1 MSLLTNR
8 LDSDLADVAQK
19 ARGSLVQIHNGAR
32 GAGAGTIWHNQGL
45 IVTNAHVVGH
55 GDLRVTL
62 PDGRSLRARLLASD
76 AVHDI
81 AAITVDAS
89 GLPAVELGE
98 SRRLR
103 PGNIVLAIGHPWGVF
118 GATTAGTVVGVGP
131 DLPEVG
137 GSPREWIAIS
147 LNLRPGN
154 SGGPLVDADGRLVG
168 INTVM
173 TGPHAGM
180 AVPVHVAKEFLKEAM
195 ASRKIA

>member
-1 MSLLTNR
+1 MSLLTDR
-8 LDSDLADVAQK
+8 LDRDLADVAHK
-19 ARGSLVQIHNGAR
+19 ARGSLVQIQSGAR
-32 GAGAGTIWHNQGL
+32 GAGAGTIWHPQGL
-45 IVTNAHVVGH
+45 IVTNAHVAGNGPLQVA
-55 GDLRVTL
+55 L
-62 PDGRSLRARLLASD
+62 PDGRSLPARLLASD
-76 AVHDI
+76 GVNDI
-81 AAITVDAS
+81 AAITVVAS

-137 GSPREWIAIS
+137 GSHREWIAVS

-154 SGGPLVDADGRLVG
+154 SGGPLVDTEGRLVG
-168 INTVM
+168 INAVM

-180 AVPVHVAKEFLKEAM
+180 AVPIHVVKEFLKEAV

>member
-1 MSLLTNR
+1 MSLLTDR
-8 LDSDLADVAQK
+8 LDRDLADVAHK
-19 ARGSLVQIHNGAR
+19 ARGSLVQIQSGAR
-32 GAGAGTIWHNQGL
+32 GAGAGTIWHPQGL
-45 IVTNAHVVGH
+45 IVTNAHVAGNGPLQVA
-55 GDLRVTL
+55 L
-62 PDGRSLRARLLASD
+62 PDGRSLPARLLASD
-76 AVHDI
+76 GVNDI
-81 AAITVDAS
+81 AAITVVAS

-137 GSPREWIAIS
+137 GSHREWIAVS

-154 SGGPLVDADGRLVG
+154 SGGPLVDTEGRLVG

-180 AVPVHVAKEFLKEAM
+180 AVPIHVVKEFLKEAV

>member
-32 GAGAGTIWHNQGL
+32 GAGAGTIWHPQGL

-62 PDGRSLRARLLASD
+62 PDGRSLPARLLASD

-118 GATTAGTVVGVGP
+118 GATTAGTVVGVGL

-137 GSPREWIAIS
+137 SPPREWIAVS

-154 SGGPLVDADGRLVG
+154 SGGPLVDAEGRLVG
-168 INTVM
+168 INTMM

-180 AVPVHVAKEFLKEAM
+180 AVPVHVAKEFLKEAV
-195 ASRKIA
+195 ASRKVA

>member
-19 ARGSLVQIHNGAR
+19 ARGSLVRIHNGVR
-32 GAGAGTIWHNQGL
+32 GAGTGTIWHPEGL
-45 IVTNAHVVGH
+45 IVTNAHVAGH
-55 GDLRVTL
+55 GPLRVAL
-62 PDGRSLRARLLASD
+62 PDGRSLPARLLASD
-76 AVHDI
+76 AVNDI
-81 AAITVDAS
+81 AAITVVAS

-131 DLPEVG
+131 NLPGVG
-137 GSPREWIAIS
+137 GSPREWIAVS

-154 SGGPLVDADGRLVG
+154 SGGPLVDAQGRLVG

-173 TGPHAGM
+173 TGPHAGV
-180 AVPVHVAKEFLKEAM
+180 AVPVHVAKEVLKEAV